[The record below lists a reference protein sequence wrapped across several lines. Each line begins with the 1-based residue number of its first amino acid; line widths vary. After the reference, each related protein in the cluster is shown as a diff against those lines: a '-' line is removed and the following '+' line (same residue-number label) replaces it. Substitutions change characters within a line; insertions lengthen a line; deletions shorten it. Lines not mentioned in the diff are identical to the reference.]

1 MEMVGMDVALPTI
14 EHCMDHV
21 YHSCS
26 HCLPRGIYWPSF
38 WALRL
43 TRQADKVQVTLQ
55 NLDIGASRGLRD
67 DAAAS
72 YHLHQAIVASHYEDR
87 A

>member
-14 EHCMDHV
+14 ERFMDHV

-55 NLDIGASRGLRD
+55 NLDTGASRGERRRRRII
-67 DAAAS
+67 S
-72 YHLHQAIVASHYEDR
+72 STSSHCGKSL
-87 A
+87 